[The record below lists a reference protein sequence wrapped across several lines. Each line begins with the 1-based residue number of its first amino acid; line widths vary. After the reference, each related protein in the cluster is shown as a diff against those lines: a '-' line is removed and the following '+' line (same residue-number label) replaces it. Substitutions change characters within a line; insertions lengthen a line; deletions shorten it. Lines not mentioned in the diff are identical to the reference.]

1 MRRILVVLSL
11 VLAAVV
17 ALAWHRL
24 HGTTTAWATPVTVT
38 ISALLAA
45 GALGT
50 IVAAW
55 RSSAKLHLVLGV
67 GLLGAQLLI
76 IATRLAGMRI
86 VEYDLF
92 PDRKLAIVVASCL
105 ALSIYGLIRHRVW
118 GRWLA
123 IALGATGAVSGG
135 INTIH
140 FWAVTAGPNAE
151 LFHWSMQMH
160 LAAWVLWVGTIGG
173 LMVVLN
179 LASPAV
185 GAAIAARTQDATWTA
200 PTREARW
207 VRATIITALAAVPML
222 LVYAWLQPIVP
233 ATKTSALVLAAA
245 LAIGATAAIRGK
257 LAGALL
263 LVVAGL
269 GLVVQTVM
277 TATGAAPHQGMVA
290 VYYAVFW
297 LPAAITAIGSGVTLA
312 APVWRL
318 LTRRA

>member
-24 HGTTTAWATPVTVT
+24 YGTTTEWATPVTVT
-38 ISALLAA
+38 MSALLAA

-67 GLLGAQLLI
+67 GLLGAQLTI
-76 IATRLAGMRI
+76 IVMRLAGVRI
-86 VEYDLF
+86 VAHDLF
-92 PDRKLAIVVASCL
+92 PDAKLAGVVAGCL
-105 ALSIYGLIRHRVW
+105 ALSIYGLVRHRVW

-140 FWAVTAGPNAE
+140 FWAVTAGPNME
-151 LFHWSMQMH
+151 HFDWSMQMH

-179 LASPAV
+179 LATPAV

-222 LVYAWLQPIVP
+222 LVYAWIQPIVP
-233 ATKTSALVLAAA
+233 ATKSSALVLAAA

-263 LVVAGL
+263 LVAAGV
-269 GLVVQTVM
+269 GLVAQTIVTTM
-277 TATGAAPHQGMVA
+277 GVPAQQDMIAL
-290 VYYAVFW
+290 YYAVFW
-297 LPAAITAIGSGVTLA
+297 LPAALTAIGSGVTLA

-318 LTRRA
+318 LTQRA

>member
-24 HGTTTAWATPVTVT
+24 YGTTTAWATPVTVT

-50 IVAAW
+50 IVATW
-55 RSSAKLHLVLGV
+55 RSSAKLHLTLAV
-67 GLLGAQLLI
+67 GLLGAQLVI
-76 IATRLAGMRI
+76 IASRLAGMRI
-86 VEYDLF
+86 VAYDLF
-92 PDRKLAIVVASCL
+92 PDAKLAIVVAGCL
-105 ALSIYGLIRHRVW
+105 VLSIYGLIRHRVW

-135 INTIH
+135 INTLH
-140 FWAVTAGPNAE
+140 FWAVTAGPNPE
-151 LFHWSMQMH
+151 FFDWSMQMH

-185 GAAIAARTQDATWTA
+185 GAAIAARTRDATWTA

-257 LAGALL
+257 LAGALI
-263 LVVAGL
+263 LVVAGV
-269 GLVVQTVM
+269 GLIAQTVF
-277 TATGAAPHQGMVA
+277 TATGVSSEMNRVA
-290 VYYAVFW
+290 LYYAIFW
-297 LPAAITAIGSGVTLA
+297 LPAAITAIGAGTALA
-312 APVWRL
+312 KPVWRL
-318 LTRRA
+318 LTQRA